1 MNETPVELQGMNINE
16 LSIKFK
22 DLFARESIQEIINA
36 ITSNNNAI
44 VERINNLNSRL
55 VAIESSIGKIPNK
68 VEAQPAVYY
77 TSEEAAAY
85 NTEHQLNEGD
95 EGYVTTETIKTPAQ
109 QAVPY
114 TIMQIIEDNEM
125 VVASALNNINN
136 RLSNLEVNNN

>member
-1 MNETPVELQGMNINE
+1 MNETPVELERMNINE

-22 DLFARESIQEIINA
+22 DLFAREAIQEIINA

-55 VAIESSIGKIPNK
+55 VAIESSIGEVPNK
-68 VEAQPAVYY
+68 VDAQPAVYY
-77 TSEEAAAY
+77 TSEEATAY
-85 NTEHQLNEGD
+85 NTENELNEGD

-109 QAVPY
+109 EAVPY
-114 TIMQIIEDNEM
+114 TIMKLIEDNEM
-125 VVASALNNINN
+125 VIASALNNINT